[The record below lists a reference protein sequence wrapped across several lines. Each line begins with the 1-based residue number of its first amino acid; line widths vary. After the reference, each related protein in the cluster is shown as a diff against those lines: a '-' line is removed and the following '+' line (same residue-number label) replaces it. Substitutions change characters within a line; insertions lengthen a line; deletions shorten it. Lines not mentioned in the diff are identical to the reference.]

1 MLEESNTL
9 DYIKIRSFSIKVIIW
24 TVNRQPMDKKKIFAR
39 QTHLVLLW
47 LALLYFA
54 DTVFLF
60 FFTKRSFMATLTQAR
75 WLAPFFSNS
84 ICSFGISGLL
94 LTDFC
99 RKLYYYMCFD
109 ISDQWCLELLLQ
121 KYYNLLKPQVM
132 VSIFSNKHFKL
143 RYGYCFLRPNV
154 IAHLMEDSMTMV

>member
-1 MLEESNTL
+1 MQKFLEQCTEILTMLEESNTL

-60 FFTKRSFMATLTQAR
+60 FFARGSFMATLTHTR
-75 WLAPFFSNS
+75 WLAPFFSYS

-94 LTDFC
+94 LTDICSISKF
-99 RKLYYYMCFD
+99 YYYMCFD
-109 ISDQWCLELLLQ
+109 DLWSVMFGVTIAKILQLVKASSD
-121 KYYNLLKPQVM
+121 
-132 VSIFSNKHFKL
+132 
-143 RYGYCFLRPNV
+143 G
-154 IAHLMEDSMTMV
+154 